1 MRLLLKA
8 GNFFSGIADEGIQSR
23 KAILIEDDLIQ
34 SVGSWDDFS
43 GAETDLVIE
52 SPEGTMMPGLIDMHT
67 HVVHTG
73 DPDDHWITAGVL
85 DNPATTAYKAAF
97 NVRRQLEYGVTTIRD
112 LGSRDWVDISL
123 RDAIQKNWVPGP
135 RIFAAGHG
143 ITTTGG
149 HMDSRRGLRAD
160 IPLSVVGALGEIAD
174 SVDEA
179 RRAVRRLLMAGV
191 DLIKINATLSEYVR
205 AKNGE
210 CSPEMTLE
218 MMQAICESAHAVGR
232 KVTAHCHGGIGVDWA
247 IAAGLDSLE
256 HGRFLSDLQLDA
268 MAKKGIFLIPTISP
282 ESRCV
287 DQGVVPSDPGDRI
300 WNKKSLDIMYK
311 VVERAY
317 QHGVQVLAGSDAGM
331 PYVFH
336 GGVAYEA
343 AQLVHAGLPNLK
355 ALEAMTSASAKC
367 LGVEGQ
373 IGRLVPGAFADVLL
387 VQADLSSEITSL
399 QKPEKIEWI
408 LQKGKIIKGSS
419 LS

>member
-1 MRLLLKA
+1 MRLILKT
-8 GNFFSGIADEGIQSR
+8 GNFFSGIADEGIQNG
-23 KAILIEDDLIQ
+23 KAILIEDDVIQ
-34 SVGSWDDFS
+34 SIGAWDDYS
-43 GAETDLVIE
+43 GVKVDRIIE
-52 SPEGTMMPGLIDMHT
+52 SSDGTMMPGLIDMHT
-67 HVVHTG
+67 HLVHTG
-73 DPDDHWITAGVL
+73 DPDEDWNIAGVL
-85 DNPATTAYKAAF
+85 ENPATTAYKAAF
-97 NVRRQLEYGVTTIRD
+97 NASRQLEYGVTTIRD
-112 LGSRDWVDISL
+112 LGSRDLVDISL
-123 RDAIQKNWVPGP
+123 RDAVKKNWIPGP

-160 IPLSVVGALGEIAD
+160 IPLSVMGALGEIAD
-174 SVDEA
+174 SADEA

-210 CSPEMTLE
+210 CSPEMTLD
-218 MMQAICESAHAVGR
+218 MMQAICETAHAVGR

-256 HGRFLSDLQLDA
+256 HGRFLSDSQLAA
-268 MAKKGIFLIPTISP
+268 MAQKGIFLIPTISP

-287 DQGVVPSDPGDRI
+287 DHGVVPLDPGDRI
-300 WNKKSLDIMYK
+300 WNQKSLDIMYE

-331 PYVFH
+331 PYVVH

-343 AQLVHAGLPNLK
+343 AQLALAGLPNLK
-355 ALEAMTSASAKC
+355 ALEAMTNASAKC

-373 IGRLVPGAFADVLL
+373 IGKIAPGAFADILV
-387 VQADLSSEITSL
+387 VQADLSREITQL
-399 QKPEKIEWI
+399 QKPDQIEWI
-408 LQKGKIIKGSS
+408 IQNGNIIKGKSFN
-419 LS
+419 